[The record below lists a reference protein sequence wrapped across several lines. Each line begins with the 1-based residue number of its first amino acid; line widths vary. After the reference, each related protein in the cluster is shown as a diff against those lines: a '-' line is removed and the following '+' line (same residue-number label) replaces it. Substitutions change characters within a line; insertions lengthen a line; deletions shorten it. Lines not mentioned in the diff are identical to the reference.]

1 MWVEFGSKG
10 PTFYMSDNI
19 HFGIDFSEAKSIVS
33 AGSPPEFTAKPN
45 PELTNL
51 YAFTTPAGVQRASGP
66 CALGTILHH
75 HEIGWNHLPK
85 DRHGHPLNDPYIHEI
100 MRWAECPDLL
110 GGSMGTSPSTML
122 KALKKAWL
130 VANWY
135 AGNTPQATL
144 NLIRDELCEG
154 RPVIVLI
161 NHGLEGE
168 PFLLEWEV
176 VFKIENDEVV
186 SKQASAGHQD
196 KTRTLAQ
203 FTAQMTMNLQPLSC
217 SAITARKD

>member
-1 MWVEFGSKG
+1 
-10 PTFYMSDNI
+10 MSNDTN
-19 HFGIDFSEAKSIVS
+19 FEIDFSRAKTIANTGKAREFKANPKFDLSTLY
-33 AGSPPEFTAKPN
+33 GFTA
-45 PELTNL
+45 
-51 YAFTTPAGVQRASGP
+51 PAGLQGVSGP

-75 HEIGWNHLPK
+75 HKIGWNHLPK

-122 KALKKAWL
+122 KALNKAGL

-168 PFLLEWEV
+168 PFLLEWDV

>member
-1 MWVEFGSKG
+1 
-10 PTFYMSDNI
+10 MSENN
-19 HFGIDFSEAKSIVS
+19 HLGLDFSEAKSIVS
-33 AGSPPEFTAKPN
+33 IGIPPESREAPKY
-45 PELTNL
+45 ELTNL
-51 YAFTTPAGVQRASGP
+51 CTFRAPAGVHHASGP

-122 KALKKAWL
+122 KALNKAGL

-144 NLIRDELCEG
+144 NLIVDELCAG

-161 NHGLEGE
+161 NHGPEGG
-168 PFLLEWEV
+168 PLLLEWEV
-176 VFKIENDEVV
+176 VFKVDDYQVISTRAHAAHQEN
-186 SKQASAGHQD
+186 
-196 KTRTLAQ
+196 TRTLPQ
-203 FTAQMTMNLQPLSC
+203 FKAQMTLNLKQLSC
-217 SAITARKD
+217 SVITARKD

>member
-1 MWVEFGSKG
+1 
-10 PTFYMSDNI
+10 MSDKP
-19 HFGIDFSEAKSIVS
+19 HFGIDFSEAKTIVS
-33 AGSPPEFTAKPN
+33 TGKPLEFITRPKFD
-45 PELTNL
+45 LTTL

-75 HEIGWNHLPK
+75 HDIGWNHLPK

-100 MRWAECPDLL
+100 MRWANCPDLL
-110 GGSMGTSPSTML
+110 SGSMGTSPATML
-122 KALKKAWL
+122 GGLRKARL
-130 VANWY
+130 VADWY
-135 AGNTPQATL
+135 AGNAAQATL
-144 NLIRDELCEG
+144 KLIRNELCEG

-161 NHGLEGE
+161 NHSPEGE
-168 PFLLEWEV
+168 PLLLEWEV

>member
-1 MWVEFGSKG
+1 
-10 PTFYMSDNI
+10 MSDKP
-19 HFGIDFSEAKSIVS
+19 HFGIDFSEAKTIVS
-33 AGSPPEFTAKPN
+33 TGKPLEFITRPKFD
-45 PELTNL
+45 LTTL

-75 HEIGWNHLPK
+75 HDIGWNHLPK

-100 MRWAECPDLL
+100 MRWANCPDLL
-110 GGSMGTSPSTML
+110 SGSMGTSPATML
-122 KALKKAWL
+122 GGLRKARL
-130 VANWY
+130 VADWY
-135 AGNTPQATL
+135 AGNAAQATL
-144 NLIRDELCEG
+144 KLIRNELCEG

-161 NHGLEGE
+161 NHSPEGE
-168 PFLLEWEV
+168 PLLLEWDV

>member
-1 MWVEFGSKG
+1 
-10 PTFYMSDNI
+10 MSDKP
-19 HFGIDFSEAKSIVS
+19 HFGIDFSEAKTIVS
-33 AGSPPEFTAKPN
+33 TGKPLEFITRPKFD
-45 PELTNL
+45 LTTL

-75 HEIGWNHLPK
+75 HDIGWNHLPK

-100 MRWAECPDLL
+100 MRWANCPDLL
-110 GGSMGTSPSTML
+110 SGSMGTSPATML
-122 KALKKAWL
+122 EGLRKARL
-130 VANWY
+130 VADWY
-135 AGNTPQATL
+135 AGNAAQATL
-144 NLIRDELCEG
+144 KLIRNELCEG

-161 NHGLEGE
+161 NHSPEGE
-168 PFLLEWEV
+168 PLLLEWEV